1 MTFYRPSPEAR
12 AAQRAAEKAANLA
25 ALLVPSRSLHCAV
38 MGGGTRAAV
47 PKNQV
52 QVRQDDGTQARYP
65 VEYWKVWLKRV
76 MRVQGSSEDLEDDA
90 YSRFV
95 WDCEVYAVTVLGV
108 RLSEQG
114 S

>member
-1 MTFYRPSPEAR
+1 MTFGRPSIEQQR
-12 AAQRAAEKAANLA
+12 ERRAAEKATNMRVLM
-25 ALLVPSRSLHCAV
+25 LPTRSLHRGV